1 MNMKYGIYV
10 MKQIFNIF
18 EDGSEK
24 LTKTRAGW
32 LSGYEHNMKTA
43 KYRLEMIKETLDDEC
58 YDMKVINSKTIK
70 GIRVSSYNGEKFAL
84 KEVKEVVI
92 LHIEKK

>member
-1 MNMKYGIYV
+1 MKYGIYV
-10 MKQIFNIF
+10 MKQIFDIF

-32 LSGYEHNMKTA
+32 LSGQEHNMKTA

-58 YDMKVINSKTIK
+58 YDMKVINSRTIK
-70 GIRVSSYNGEKFAL
+70 GVRVASYNGEQWAP
-84 KEVKEVVI
+84 KEVKEIVKY
-92 LHIEKK
+92 HIEKM